1 MSSQRVPASILP
13 ADTEL
18 LDVPTYADRLGVP
31 VTRVFDMIGDHKLI
45 AVVGENNT
53 RYIPAN
59 FLSAKQ
65 TTNKFV
71 PGVIALLADGGYSD
85 REILDF
91 LFTTDDTLPGRPI
104 DALHGHLARE
114 VMRRA
119 QAMAF

>member
-13 ADTEL
+13 TDTEL
-18 LDVPTYADRLGVP
+18 LTVPEYAEKLGIP
-31 VTRVFDMIGDHKLI
+31 VTRVFDMLGDHKLI
-45 AVVGENNT
+45 GVVGEDKIQ
-53 RYIPAN
+53 RIPAA
-59 FLSAKQ
+59 FLSKKQ

-71 PGVIALLADGGYSD
+71 PGIIALLADGGFSD
-85 REILDF
+85 TEILTY
-91 LFTTDDTLPGRPI
+91 LFNEDETLPGRPI